1 MTSTITPQEAAEAA
15 KKIMGF
21 WPEIPASD
29 PRAFAAGLVQTLLI
43 FPRPVVERAVDPVT
57 GIPSCVT
64 SLNLAR
70 IRKALDE
77 WADEYWEGVK
87 RQERLDRKRIPEPKP
102 DPEMQARVSK
112 GLDELVAQLKRGL
125 GPSTAG

>member
-1 MTSTITPQEAAEAA
+1 MNSTITPQEAAEAA

-43 FPRPVVERAVDPVT
+43 FPRAVVERAVDPVA
-57 GIPSCVT
+57 GIPGKVT

-70 IRKALDE
+70 IRAVLDE
-77 WADEYWEGVK
+77 FAEEYWESQQ
-87 RQERLDRKRIPEPKP
+87 RLERATRKRLPEPP
-102 DPEMQARVSK
+102 TDPEMQARVAK
-112 GLDELVAQLKRGL
+112 GLNDLVAQLKRGV
-125 GPSTAG
+125 GPSTQG